1 MSTKIKVTPQDLQ
14 YIINEMSN
22 IKDKLRDTANGLKY
36 ETSNIASIWNDDQSQ
51 RFLENVGGI
60 IQRINARMDE
70 VEIEKNRIEEY
81 RKRTDTAARDMY
93 KQ

>member
-1 MSTKIKVTPQDLQ
+1 MSTKIKLTPQDLQ

-60 IQRINARMDE
+60 LQRINARMDE

-81 RKRTDTAARDMY
+81 RKNTDTAARDMY